1 MSNILS
7 SQWHATQGIPVVFLH
22 GLLGSQQDWHD
33 MLSLLQNFPKV
44 RPLTLDLPFHGLSK
58 RVTCRDFTEI
68 RSLLHTTLTH
78 LIGSQPFYLV
88 GYSLGG
94 RVALDYLFNIDN
106 PNLKGMI
113 LEGANI
119 GLNSKTECQARL
131 QNDLNWANRF
141 SNEPIENVLKD
152 WYQQPVF
159 ADLTSQ
165 QRQAYIVSR
174 IHNQGTH
181 IAQMLEATSLAKQ
194 SNYAKQLKA
203 SQRNVIF
210 FIGEH
215 DSKFRQMA
223 EQNQLPTQIIQNA
236 GHNAHRGNAKE
247 FVEKLMVFIERTYAI

>member
-7 SQWHATQGIPVVFLH
+7 SQWHAKQGIPVVFLH
-22 GLLGSQQDWHD
+22 GLLGSQQDWHKV
-33 MLSLLQNFPKV
+33 LSLLQNFPKI
-44 RPLTLDLPFHGLSK
+44 RPLTLDLPFHGLSEQI
-58 RVTCRDFTEI
+58 TCADFAEM

-94 RVALDYLFNIDN
+94 RTALDYLLNMDN
-106 PNLKGMI
+106 PNLKGTI

-119 GLNSKTECQARL
+119 GLNSETERQTRL
-131 QNDLNWANRF
+131 QNDLAWANRF
-141 SNEPIENVLKD
+141 RNEVIENVLKD

-165 QRQAYIVSR
+165 QRTAYITSR
-174 IHNQGTH
+174 IDNQGCH

-194 SNYAKQLKA
+194 PNYAKQLKT
-203 SQRNVIF
+203 SQKNVIF

-215 DSKFRQMA
+215 DSKFRQMVQ
-223 EQNQLPTQIIQNA
+223 QNQLSTQIIQNA

-247 FVEKLMVFIERTYAI
+247 FVAKLLEFIKI